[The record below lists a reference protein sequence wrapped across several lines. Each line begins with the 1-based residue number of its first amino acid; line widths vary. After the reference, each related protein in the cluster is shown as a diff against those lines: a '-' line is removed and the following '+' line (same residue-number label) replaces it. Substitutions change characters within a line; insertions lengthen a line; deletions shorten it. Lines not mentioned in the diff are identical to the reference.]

1 MGRLPIVSL
10 GLIFL
15 VGCVTPQRY
24 VVDVAKT
31 EGCDDFDWNG
41 RVTVTMTWKGI
52 FGGGTTVD
60 LIKLESRDGR
70 SLLLETTRGT
80 VEAYEEVEVEKLRRD
95 GNETTRSPNA
105 GEQ

>member
-1 MGRLPIVSL
+1 MRRLWIVSL
-10 GLIFL
+10 GLVFL

-70 SLLLETTRGT
+70 SLLLDTTRGS
-80 VEAYEEVEVEKLRRD
+80 VEAYTEVKVKKLRHD
-95 GNETTRSPNA
+95 GTETTRSPNA

>member
-1 MGRLPIVSL
+1 MRRLPMVSL
-10 GLIFL
+10 GLILL

-31 EGCDDFDWNG
+31 QGCDDFDWNG
-41 RVTVTMTWKGI
+41 RVTVTMTWKGFP

-70 SLLLETTRGT
+70 SLLLDTTRGT
-80 VEAYEEVEVEKLRRD
+80 VEAYAEVEVEKM
-95 GNETTRSPNA
+95 GQG
-105 GEQ
+105 GEGAN